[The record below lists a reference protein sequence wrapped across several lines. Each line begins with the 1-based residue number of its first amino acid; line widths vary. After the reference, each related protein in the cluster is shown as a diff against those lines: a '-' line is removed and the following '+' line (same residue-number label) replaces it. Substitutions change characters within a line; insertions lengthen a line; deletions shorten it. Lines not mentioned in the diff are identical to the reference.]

1 MISGIE
7 FMKAEIFIRGP
18 IVSHINAEPILD
30 YYGGIF
36 DNIKVEKIQNH
47 AVTITGYGFDKN
59 SG

>member
-1 MISGIE
+1 
-7 FMKAEIFIRGP
+7 MKAEIFIRGP

-36 DNIKVEKIQNH
+36 NNIKAEKIKNH